1 MTTEHCDVLIIG
13 GGPGG
18 ISAAS
23 MVVLHG
29 KTAIIINDGPLM
41 GYGIEGAFKSKAG
54 YEIAREYLHVRYR
67 DDVFGQ
73 IPVMDF
79 SKLQMGIDRSA
90 ASLTSMLETRLQRL
104 NVHVVQGKATFLDTH
119 RVAVGDKEISGDHI
133 VIATG
138 TRPRVLPNMSVD
150 GKRVITSDEVVNL
163 SHSPKSILILG
174 AGVIGCEFASMFNAV
189 GTEVHLVDSRARI
202 MSNEDRDISEFITGA
217 FDARGIHVIPS
228 SRFQSHELHEDGVRS
243 RLSTGVIE
251 TEMILLAVG
260 RIPCTDEMNLAVT
273 GVVLNERNYIQID
286 ANARTNLP
294 HVYAVGDIGTRNVPS
309 DLSLVHV
316 AEAEGRCAAAHIL
329 GAEYPQG
336 LDHIPYIVFTIPML
350 AGAGVTESYV
360 REHYGDVRV
369 GKYPYARNHRAHAI
383 QPPIGFVKLIVG
395 PPGDDRILGVRAVGP
410 NADAIVG
417 AAAIMIER
425 GLPYNYILESIFPH
439 PSLLECLKGSAHIIA
454 GDALQYEEGEELT
467 IAQSVGSRFRPGRA

>member
-1 MTTEHCDVLIIG
+1 MNTEHCDVLIIG

-23 MVVLHG
+23 KLALQGKMV
-29 KTAIIINDGPLM
+29 IIINDGPLM

-54 YEIAREYLHVRYR
+54 YEIAREYLHVKYR

-79 SKLQMGIDRSA
+79 SALQIGIKRSA
-90 ASLTSMLETRLQRL
+90 ASLTSMLETSLQRL
-104 NVHVVQGKATFLDTH
+104 DVRVVQGAASFVDAHK
-119 RVAVGDKEISGDHI
+119 VAVGDREFSGDHI

-138 TRPRVLPNMSVD
+138 TRPRILSNMSVD
-150 GKRVITSDEVVNL
+150 GKRVITSDEAVNL
-163 SHSPKSILILG
+163 SDSPESILILG
-174 AGVIGCEFASMFNAV
+174 AGIIGCEFASMFNAA
-189 GTEVHLVDSRARI
+189 GAEVHLVDTRDQI
-202 MSNEDRDISEFITGA
+202 MSNEDRDVSEFIQNA

-228 SRFQSHELHEDGVRS
+228 SRYQSHELHDDGVRTA
-243 RLSTGVIE
+243 LSTGDIE

-260 RIPCTDEMNLAVT
+260 RIPCSDNLNLAAT
-273 GVVLNERNYIQID
+273 GVALDERNYIRID
-286 ANARTNLP
+286 ANSRTNVP
-294 HVYAVGDIGTRNVPS
+294 HIYAVGDIGTRNVPS

-329 GAEYPQG
+329 GIEYRQG
-336 LDHIPYIVFTIPML
+336 LDHIPYIVFTVPML

-360 REHYGDVRV
+360 RQHHGDVRV

-395 PPGDDRILGVRAVGP
+395 PDGDDRILGVRAVGP
-410 NADAIVG
+410 NADAIIG

-425 GLPYNYILESIFPH
+425 NLPYTYILESIFPH
-439 PSLLECLKGSAHIIA
+439 PSLLECLKGAAHIIA
-454 GDALQYEEGEELT
+454 GDALRYEEGEELT
-467 IAQSVGSRFRPGRA
+467 VAQALGEKIS

>member
-1 MTTEHCDVLIIG
+1 MNTEHCEVLIVG

-23 MVVLHG
+23 KLALQG
-29 KTAIIINDGPLM
+29 KRAIIINRGPLM

-54 YEIAREYLHVRYR
+54 YEIAREYLHVKYR
-67 DDVFGQ
+67 DDVFGR
-73 IPVMDF
+73 IPAMDF
-79 SKLQMGIDRSA
+79 STLQKGIERSA
-90 ASLTSMLETRLQRL
+90 ASLTAMLETRLQRL
-104 NVHVVQGKATFLDTH
+104 GVRVVQGEARFLDAHT
-119 RVAVGDKEISGDHI
+119 VAVGDEEFSGDHI

-150 GKRVITSDEVVNL
+150 GKRVMTSDEVVNL
-163 SHSPKSILILG
+163 SSSPKSVLILG
-174 AGVIGCEFASMFNAV
+174 AGVIGCEFASMLNAV
-189 GTEVHLVDSRARI
+189 GTEVHLVDTKARI
-202 MSNEDRDISEFITGA
+202 MSNEDGDISEFIQNA
-217 FDARGIHVIPS
+217 FDAMGIHVIPS
-228 SRFQSHELHEDGVRS
+228 SRYESHELRDDGVRTT
-243 RLSTGVIE
+243 LSTGDIE

-260 RIPCTDEMNLAVT
+260 RIPCTDTIDLAAT
-273 GVVLNERNYIQID
+273 GVVLDERGYIRID
-286 ANARTNLP
+286 ANARTNVP
-294 HVYAVGDIGTRNVPS
+294 HIYAVGDIGTRNVPS

-329 GAEYPQG
+329 GIEYPQD

-350 AGAGVTESYV
+350 AGAGVAESYV

-410 NADAIVG
+410 NADAIIG

-425 GLPYNYILESIFPH
+425 NLPYTYILESIFPH
-439 PSLLECLKGSAHIIA
+439 PSLLECLKGAAHIIA
-454 GDALQYEEGEELT
+454 GDALQYEAGEELT
-467 IAQSVGSRFRPGRA
+467 IAQALGEKSS

>member
-1 MTTEHCDVLIIG
+1 MNTEHCDVLIIG

-23 MVVLHG
+23 KLALQGKMV
-29 KTAIIINDGPLM
+29 IIINDGPLM

-54 YEIAREYLHVRYR
+54 YEIAREYLHVKYR
-67 DDVFGQ
+67 ADVFGR

-79 SKLQMGIDRSA
+79 SALQIGIEKSA

-104 NVHVVQGKATFLDTH
+104 GVRVVQGAAGFVDAHK
-119 RVAVGDKEISGDHI
+119 VAVGDREFSADHI

-138 TRPRVLPNMSVD
+138 TRPRILSNMSVD
-150 GKRVITSDEVVNL
+150 GKRVITSDEAVNL
-163 SHSPKSILILG
+163 SDSPESILILG
-174 AGVIGCEFASMFNAV
+174 AGIIGCEFASMFNAA
-189 GTEVHLVDSRARI
+189 GTKVYLVDTRAQI
-202 MSNEDRDISEFITGA
+202 MSNEDRDISEFIRHA

-228 SRFQSHELHEDGVRS
+228 SRYQSHELQDDGVRTA
-243 RLSTGVIE
+243 LSTGHIK
-251 TEMILLAVG
+251 TEIILLAVG
-260 RIPCTDEMNLAVT
+260 RIPCLDNINLAAT
-273 GVVLNERNYIQID
+273 GVALDERNYIRID
-286 ANARTNLP
+286 ANSRTNVP
-294 HVYAVGDIGTRNVPS
+294 HIYAVGDIGTRNVPS

-329 GAEYPQG
+329 GVEYPQG
-336 LDHIPYIVFTIPML
+336 LDHVPYIVFTIPML

-360 REHYGDVRV
+360 RQHHGDVRV

-410 NADAIVG
+410 NADAIIG

-425 GLPYNYILESIFPH
+425 DLPYTYILESIFSH
-439 PSLLECLKGSAHIIA
+439 PSLLECLKGAAHIIA

-467 IAQSVGSRFRPGRA
+467 VAQALGLQTS

>member
-1 MTTEHCDVLIIG
+1 MNTEHYDVLIIG

-23 MVVLHG
+23 SVVLRG
-29 KTAIIINDGPLM
+29 KTAVIVNDGPLM

-54 YEIAREYLHVRYR
+54 YEIAREYLHVKYR

-79 SKLQMGIDRSA
+79 SALQIGIKRSA
-90 ASLTSMLETRLQRL
+90 ASLTAMLETRLQRL
-104 NVHVVQGKATFLDTH
+104 DVGVVRGVASFVDAHT
-119 RVAVGDKEISGDHI
+119 VAVGDKQFSGDHI

-138 TRPRVLPNMSVD
+138 TRPRILPNMSVD
-150 GKRVITSDEVVNL
+150 GKRVITSDEAVNL
-163 SHSPKSILILG
+163 SDSPESVLILG
-174 AGVIGCEFASMFNAV
+174 AGIIGCEFASMFNAA
-189 GTEVHLVDSRARI
+189 GTEVYLVDTRAQI
-202 MSNEDRDISEFITGA
+202 MSNEDRDISEFIRNA

-228 SRFQSHELHEDGVRS
+228 SRYQSHELRDDGVRTA
-243 RLSTGVIE
+243 LSTGDIE

-260 RIPCTDEMNLAVT
+260 RIPCSDNINLAAT
-273 GVVLNERNYIQID
+273 GVVLDERNYIRID
-286 ANARTNLP
+286 ANSRTNVP
-294 HVYAVGDIGTRNVPS
+294 HIYAVGDIGTRNVPS

-329 GAEYPQG
+329 GIEYPQG
-336 LDHIPYIVFTIPML
+336 LDHIPYIVFTVPML
-350 AGAGVTESYV
+350 AGAGVTESHV
-360 REHYGDVRV
+360 RDLHGGVRV

-395 PPGDDRILGVRAVGP
+395 PAGDDRILGVRAVGP
-410 NADAIVG
+410 NADAIIG

-425 GLPYNYILESIFPH
+425 GLPYTYILESIFPH
-439 PSLLECLKGSAHIIA
+439 PSLLECLKGAAHIIA

-467 IAQSVGSRFRPGRA
+467 VAQALG

>member
-1 MTTEHCDVLIIG
+1 MNTEHYDVLIIG

-23 MVVLHG
+23 KVVLQG
-29 KTAIIINDGPLM
+29 KRAIIINDGPLM

-54 YEIAREYLHVRYR
+54 YEIAREYLHIKYR
-67 DDVFGQ
+67 EDVFGQ

-79 SKLQMGIDRSA
+79 SKLKMGIDRSA

-104 NVHVVQGKATFLDTH
+104 NVRVVQGEATFVDAH
-119 RVAVGDKEISGDHI
+119 RVVVGDKEFSGDHI

-138 TRPRVLPNMSVD
+138 TRPRILPNMSVD
-150 GKRVITSDEVVNL
+150 GKRVITSDEVMKL
-163 SHSPKSILILG
+163 SNSPKSVLILG
-174 AGVIGCEFASMFNAV
+174 AGVIGCEFASVFNAMD
-189 GTEVHLVDSRARI
+189 TEVHLVDTRAQI
-202 MSNEDRDISEFITGA
+202 MSNEDRDISDFIKNA

-228 SRFQSHELHEDGVRS
+228 SRYESHELQDDGVRTT
-243 RLSTGVIE
+243 LSTGEIK

-260 RIPCTDEMNLAVT
+260 RVPRTDNMNLAAT
-273 GVVLNERNYIQID
+273 GVALDERNYIKID
-286 ANARTNLP
+286 ANARTNVP
-294 HVYAVGDIGTRNVPS
+294 HIYAVGDIGTRNVPS

-336 LDHIPYIVFTIPML
+336 LDHIPYIVFTVPML

-369 GKYPYARNHRAHAI
+369 GKHPYARNHRAHSI

-417 AAAIMIER
+417 AAGIMIER
-425 GLPYNYILESIFPH
+425 NLPYNYILESIFPH

-467 IAQSVGSRFRPGRA
+467 VAQALGGIAS

>member
-1 MTTEHCDVLIIG
+1 VNTEHCDVLIIG

-23 MVVLHG
+23 KLALQG
-29 KTAIIINDGPLM
+29 KRVIIINDGPLM

-54 YEIAREYLHVRYR
+54 YEIAREYLHVKYR

-79 SKLQMGIDRSA
+79 SALQIGIKRSA

-104 NVHVVQGKATFLDTH
+104 DVRVVQGAASFVDAH
-119 RVAVGDKEISGDHI
+119 RVAVGDREFSGNHI

-138 TRPRVLPNMSVD
+138 TRPRILPNMSVD
-150 GKRVITSDEVVNL
+150 GKRVITSDEAVNL
-163 SHSPKSILILG
+163 SDSPESVLILG
-174 AGVIGCEFASMFNAV
+174 AGIIGCEFASMFNAA
-189 GTEVHLVDSRARI
+189 GTEVYLVDTRAQI
-202 MSNEDRDISEFITGA
+202 MSNEDRDISEFIRNA

-228 SRFQSHELHEDGVRS
+228 SRYQSHELQEDGVRTA
-243 RLSTGVIE
+243 LSTGDIE

-260 RIPCTDEMNLAVT
+260 RIPCSDNLDLAAT
-273 GVVLNERNYIQID
+273 GVALDERNYIRID
-286 ANARTNLP
+286 ADSRTNVP
-294 HVYAVGDIGTRNVPS
+294 HIYAVGDIGTRNVPS

-329 GAEYPQG
+329 GIEYPQG
-336 LDHIPYIVFTIPML
+336 LDHIPYIVFTVPML

-360 REHYGDVRV
+360 RQHYGDVRV

-410 NADAIVG
+410 NADAIIG

-425 GLPYNYILESIFPH
+425 DLPYTYILVSIFPH
-439 PSLLECLKGSAHIIA
+439 PSLLECLKGAAHIIA

-467 IAQSVGSRFRPGRA
+467 VAQALG

>member
-1 MTTEHCDVLIIG
+1 MGTEHCDVLIVG

-23 MVVLHG
+23 KVALQG
-29 KTAIIINDGPLM
+29 KRAIVINDGPLM

-54 YEIAREYLHVRYR
+54 YEIAREYVHVRFR

-73 IPVMDF
+73 IPAMDF
-79 SKLQMGIDRSA
+79 RALQTGIERSA
-90 ASLTSMLETRLQRL
+90 ASLTTMLETRLRRL
-104 NVHVVQGKATFLDTH
+104 DIKVVQGRATFVDAHT
-119 RVAVGDKEISGDHI
+119 VAVGDTRFSGDHI

-138 TRPRVLPNMSVD
+138 TRPRRLPNMTVD
-150 GKRVITSDEVVNL
+150 GKRVLTSDEAVNL
-163 SHSPKSILILG
+163 SSSPKSVLILG
-174 AGVIGCEFASMFNAV
+174 AGVIGCEFATLFNAV
-189 GTEVHLVDSRARI
+189 GTEVHLVDSRDHI
-202 MSNEDRDISEFITGA
+202 MSNEDPDISEFIQAA
-217 FDARGIHVIPS
+217 FDAMGIHVIPS
-228 SRFQSHELHEDGVRS
+228 SRYQSHELLDDRVRTT
-243 RLSTGVIE
+243 LSTGDIE

-260 RIPCTDEMNLAVT
+260 RIPCTDDIGLEVT
-273 GVVLNERNYIQID
+273 GVATDERDHIRID
-286 ANARTNLP
+286 ANARTNVP
-294 HVYAVGDIGTRNVPS
+294 HIYAVGDIGTRNVPS

-329 GAEYPQG
+329 GTEYPQG
-336 LDHIPYIVFTIPML
+336 LDHIPYIVFTVPML
-350 AGAGVTESYV
+350 AGAGVTESYA
-360 REHYGDVRV
+360 REHYGDVRI

-383 QPPIGFVKLIVG
+383 APPIGFVKLIVG

-425 GLPYNYILESIFPH
+425 ELPYTYILESIFPH
-439 PSLLECLKGSAHIIA
+439 PSLLECLKGTAHIIA

-467 IAQSVGSRFRPGRA
+467 LAQAVSGKDS

>member
-1 MTTEHCDVLIIG
+1 MNTEHCEVLIIG

-18 ISAAS
+18 ISVAS
-23 MVVLHG
+23 KVVLQG
-29 KTAIIINDGPLM
+29 KRAIIINDGPLM

-54 YEIAREYLHVRYR
+54 YEIAREYLHVKYR
-67 DDVFGQ
+67 DDVFGE

-79 SKLQMGIDRSA
+79 SALQKGIERSA
-90 ASLTSMLETRLQRL
+90 ASLSSMLETRLQRL
-104 NVHVVQGKATFLDTH
+104 NVRVVQGEATFVDAH
-119 RVAVGDKEISGDHI
+119 RVAVGDKEFSGDYI

-138 TRPRVLPNMSVD
+138 TRPRILPNMSVD
-150 GKRVITSDEVVNL
+150 GKRVITSDEVINL
-163 SHSPKSILILG
+163 SNSPKSVLILG

-189 GTEVHLVDSRARI
+189 GTDVHLVDTSARI
-202 MSNEDRDISEFITGA
+202 MSNEDRDISEFIQNA

-228 SRFQSHELHEDGVRS
+228 SRYQSHELQNDGVRTT
-243 RLSTGVIE
+243 LSNGDIK

-260 RIPCTDEMNLAVT
+260 RVPCSDNLNLEAT
-273 GVVLNERNYIQID
+273 GVALDEREYIQID
-286 ANARTNLP
+286 SNSRTNVP
-294 HVYAVGDIGTRNVPS
+294 HIYAVGDIGTRNVAS

-329 GAEYPQG
+329 GTEYPQG

-350 AGAGVTESYV
+350 AGAGVTELYV

-383 QPPIGFVKLIVG
+383 QPPVGFVKLIVG
-395 PPGDDRILGVRAVGP
+395 PPGDDRVLGVRVVGP

-425 GLPYNYILESIFPH
+425 NLPYTYILELIFPH
-439 PSLLECLKGSAHIIA
+439 PSLLECLKGAAHIIA

-467 IAQSVGSRFRPGRA
+467 IAQALGRKTS

>member
-1 MTTEHCDVLIIG
+1 MNTEHCDVLIIG

-23 MVVLHG
+23 KVSLRG
-29 KTAIIINDGPLM
+29 KKTIIINDGPLM

-54 YEIAREYLHVRYR
+54 YEIAREYLHVKYR

-73 IPVMDF
+73 IPTMDF
-79 SKLQMGIDRSA
+79 SALQRGIEHSA
-90 ASLTSMLETRLQRL
+90 ASLTLMLESRLRRL
-104 NVHVVQGKATFLDTH
+104 NVRVVQGKASFLDAH
-119 RVAVGDKEISGDHI
+119 RVAVGDREFSGDHI

-138 TRPRVLPNMSVD
+138 TRPRILSNMSVD
-150 GKRVITSDEVVNL
+150 GKRVITSDEAVNL
-163 SHSPKSILILG
+163 SNSPQSVLILG
-174 AGVIGCEFASMFNAV
+174 AGIIGCEFASMFNAA
-189 GTEVHLVDSRARI
+189 GAEVHLVDTRAQI
-202 MSNEDRDISEFITGA
+202 MSNEDRDVSEFIRNA
-217 FDARGIHVIPS
+217 FGARGINVIPS
-228 SRFQSHELHEDGVRS
+228 SRYQSHELRPDGVRTT
-243 RLSTGVIE
+243 LSSGDIE

-260 RIPCTDEMNLAVT
+260 RIPCSDNLDLAAT
-273 GVVLNERNYIQID
+273 GVALDERGYIRTD
-286 ANARTNLP
+286 ANTRTNVA
-294 HVYAVGDIGTRNVPS
+294 HIYAVGDIGTRNVAS

-329 GAEYPQG
+329 GIEYRQG
-336 LDHIPYIVFTIPML
+336 LDHIPYIVFTVPML

-360 REHYGDVRV
+360 REHHGDVRV

-395 PPGDDRILGVRAVGP
+395 PPGDDQILGVRAVGP

-425 GLPYNYILESIFPH
+425 NLPYTYILETIFPH
-439 PSLLECLKGSAHIIA
+439 PSLLECLKGAAHIIA
-454 GDALQYEEGEELT
+454 GDALRYEQGEELT
-467 IAQSVGSRFRPGRA
+467 VAQALDGKTS

>member
-1 MTTEHCDVLIIG
+1 
-13 GGPGG
+13 
-18 ISAAS
+18 
-23 MVVLHG
+23 
-29 KTAIIINDGPLM
+29 M

-54 YEIAREYLHVRYR
+54 YEIAREYLHVKYR
-67 DDVFGQ
+67 DDVFGH

-79 SKLQMGIDRSA
+79 SKLQRGIKRSA

-104 NVHVVQGKATFLDTH
+104 DVRVVQGEATFVDAH
-119 RVAVGDKEISGDHI
+119 RVAVDDKEFSGDHI

-138 TRPRVLPNMSVD
+138 TRPRILPNLVID
-150 GKRVITSDEVVNL
+150 GKRVITSDEVINL
-163 SHSPKSILILG
+163 SNSPKSVLILG

-189 GTEVHLVDSRARI
+189 GTEVHLVDTRAQI
-202 MSNEDRDISEFITGA
+202 MSNEDRDISEFIKIA
-217 FDARGIHVIPS
+217 FDARGILVIPS
-228 SRFQSHELHEDGVRS
+228 SRYQSHEMQDDGVRTT
-243 RLSTGVIE
+243 LSTGDIE

-260 RIPCTDEMNLAVT
+260 RIPCTDNINLEAT
-273 GVVLNERNYIQID
+273 GVALDERNYIRID
-286 ANARTNLP
+286 ANARTNVP
-294 HVYAVGDIGTRNVPS
+294 HIYAVGDIGTRNVPS

-329 GAEYPQG
+329 GIEYPQG
-336 LDHIPYIVFTIPML
+336 LDHIPYIVFTVPML

-360 REHYGDVRV
+360 REHCGDVRV

-410 NADAIVG
+410 NADAIIG

-425 GLPYNYILESIFPH
+425 NLPYTYILESIFPH
-439 PSLLECLKGSAHIIA
+439 PSLLECLKGAAHIIA

-467 IAQSVGSRFRPGRA
+467 VAQALGEKTS